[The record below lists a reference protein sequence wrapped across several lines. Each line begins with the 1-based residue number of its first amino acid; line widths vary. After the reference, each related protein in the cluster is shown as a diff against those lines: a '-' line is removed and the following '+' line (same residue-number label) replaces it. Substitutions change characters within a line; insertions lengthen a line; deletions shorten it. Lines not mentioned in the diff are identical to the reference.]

1 MCGVREVNHMVLK
14 LISVAIILGAAWGL
28 TRVNHM
34 IFKKVQSFREG
45 LQIRFFVRFLDAII
59 MIYGIVIAISSFGG
73 FESVWKTML
82 GGTAILSA
90 ILGFAG
96 QDVIKDVLGGLMITL
111 YKPFE
116 IGNRIELEGEITGIV
131 SDITMRHVVLKGL
144 DTQCFIIPN
153 SKLNAMRIR
162 NYSYQMTLR
171 SADFSFHIAYD
182 SDVRKAIEV
191 IETAIQESPCTV
203 AGKHTKD
210 GDQYASVY
218 FMKFE
223 DSSLLLRTTV
233 YYPSTYASEVIYTDI
248 NLRVQDALKENGIEI
263 PYQYINI
270 MYCGPEK
277 RSSHTPPQS
286 V

>member
-1 MCGVREVNHMVLK
+1 
-14 LISVAIILGAAWGL
+14 
-28 TRVNHM
+28 M
-34 IFKKVQSFREG
+34 IFKKLQSFREG

-116 IGNRIELEGEITGIV
+116 IGSRIELEGEITGIV

-162 NYSYQMTLR
+162 NYSYQMKLR

-270 MYCGPEK
+270 MHCGQEK
-277 RSSHTPPQS
+277 RSSHTPPRS

>member
-96 QDVIKDVLGGLMITL
+96 QDVIKDVLVGLMITL

-191 IETAIQESPCTV
+191 IETVIQQSPCTV

>member
-270 MYCGPEK
+270 MHCGQEK
-277 RSSHTPPQS
+277 RSSHTPPRS

>member
-162 NYSYQMTLR
+162 NYSYQMKLR

-270 MYCGPEK
+270 MHCGPEK
-277 RSSHTPPQS
+277 RSSHTPPRS

>member
-34 IFKKVQSFREG
+34 IFKKLQSFREG

-162 NYSYQMTLR
+162 NYSYEMKLR

-270 MYCGPEK
+270 IHCGQEK
-277 RSSHTPPQS
+277 RSSHTPPRS

>member
-223 DSSLLLRTTV
+223 NSSLLLRTTV